1 VFKMIVYLFSSYKL
15 LASFEVSIVLMLQGL
30 VLCDVTLCSRGDSFQ
45 INVVPSSSGV
55 RLLGRINFL
64 QV

>member
-1 VFKMIVYLFSSYKL
+1 MFKTIVYLFSSYKL
-15 LASFEVSIVLMLQGL
+15 LARFKISVVLMLRGL
-30 VLCDVTLCSRGDSFQ
+30 VWCDVTLCSRGDSFQ